1 MGEINSPPFFKIT
14 IFIDMRN
21 LIKRIL
27 KEQFGETITMKYYM
41 FDWDDNIMF
50 MPTKIYLK
58 TEDDG
63 EIGMGTESFAEYR
76 KNFDPKTGKAF
87 EPFEYEGEMIVG
99 LSDNPFRDFKS
110 GESEFIRDMKNAELG
125 PAWEDVVEAVN
136 SGSYLAIITARGH
149 NPEVFKRAFYEL
161 ITNNVEGISIE
172 EFYKSIKDR
181 NRKAGENTGSVEDEL
196 DDYLDNCLFF
206 PVGYY
211 YPNGGIKPEEIKLEA
226 IRMFKSSVEELI
238 GYLNDNLSLKGITEY
253 KLKPVFGFSDDDL
266 KNIEFAV
273 KEIKGVNIYST
284 HGGKKEK
291 VKDEEDE
298 LQIESRIRKLLYKFI
313 I

>member
-1 MGEINSPPFFKIT
+1 
-14 IFIDMRN
+14 
-21 LIKRIL
+21 
-27 KEQFGETITMKYYM
+27 
-41 FDWDDNIMF
+41 MF

-63 EIGMGTESFAEYR
+63 EIGMGTEPFAEYR
-76 KNFDPKTGKAF
+76 KNFDPKTGKSF
-87 EPFEYEGEMIVG
+87 KPFEYEGEMIVG
-99 LSDNPFRDFKS
+99 LSDNPFRDFRS
-110 GESEFIRDMKNAELG
+110 GESEFIRDMKNAKLG

-149 NPEVFKRAFYEL
+149 NPEVFKKAFYEL

-172 EFYKSIKDR
+172 DFYKSIKKR
-181 NRKAGENTGSVEDEL
+181 NEKAGIETGSVEDEL
-196 DDYLDNCLFF
+196 DEYLDNCLFF

-238 GYLNDNLSLKGITEY
+238 RYLNDNLSLKGVTEY
-253 KLKPVFGFSDDDL
+253 RLKPVFGFSDDDL

-284 HGGKKEK
+284 HGGIKKK

-298 LQIESRIRKLLYKFI
+298 LQLETRIRKILNKLI
-313 I
+313 

>member
-1 MGEINSPPFFKIT
+1 MRHKIV
-14 IFIDMRN
+14 
-21 LIKRIL
+21 KIL
-27 KEQFGETITMKYYM
+27 REFEGRQVPMKYYM

-50 MPTKIYLK
+50 MPTKIYLE
-58 TEDDG
+58 TEDG
-63 EIGMGTESFAEYR
+63 SELGMGTEDFAHYR
-76 KNFDPKTGKAF
+76 ENLDPKTGKAYK
-87 EPFEYEGEMIVG
+87 PFDYEGEMIVG
-99 LSDNPFRDFKS
+99 LANNPFRDFKS
-110 GESEFIRDMKNAELG
+110 GESEFIRDMNNAEIG
-125 PAWEDVVEAVN
+125 PAWDDVVEAVN

-149 NPEVFKRAFYEL
+149 NPEVFKKAFYEL
-161 ITNNVEGISIE
+161 INNEVEGISIDK
-172 EFYKSIKDR
+172 FYRSIKER
-181 NRKAGENTGSVEDEL
+181 NTKAGEKTSSVEEEL

-206 PVGYY
+206 PVGFY

-238 GYLNDNLSLKGITEY
+238 GYLNERLMLKGITEY

-298 LQIESRIRKLLYKFI
+298 LQLENKIRRLINKIL
-313 I
+313 